1 MEYIK
6 HNGLTA
12 DEQYPYVSGI
22 DGVDQD
28 CYFDQEVT
36 KPVVKIDDWVMLE
49 RNDQYAVME
58 ALVNKGPLIISA
70 YASLWKQY
78 ESGVF
83 SGCSYTE
90 NIDVNHAIVLMG
102 YGSENGLDYWIVR
115 NSWGTKYGEN
125 GHIRVLREDPKC
137 GVDSTPHDGYA
148 CDGENDP

>member
-1 MEYIK
+1 MSCCANPSKCGGSGGCHGGTAELAMEYIK

-70 YASLWKQY
+70 YASLWK
-78 ESGVF
+78 
-83 SGCSYTE
+83 
-90 NIDVNHAIVLMG
+90 
-102 YGSENGLDYWIVR
+102 
-115 NSWGTKYGEN
+115 
-125 GHIRVLREDPKC
+125 
-137 GVDSTPHDGYA
+137 
-148 CDGENDP
+148 